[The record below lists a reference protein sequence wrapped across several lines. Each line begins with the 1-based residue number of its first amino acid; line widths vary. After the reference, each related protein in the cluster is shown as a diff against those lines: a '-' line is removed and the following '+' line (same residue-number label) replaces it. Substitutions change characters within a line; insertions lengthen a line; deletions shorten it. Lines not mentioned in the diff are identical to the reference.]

1 MCKVTIAGDLAPL
14 SVNQNLF
21 EKGDANLI
29 LNDLVIDSDLFV
41 ANLECPITNSENPI
55 KKSGPNI
62 KASLGAVNG
71 VKSVGIELVNLS
83 NNHILD
89 FGEKGFQDTITELT
103 NSQIEYFGAGKNIKK
118 ANAVH
123 VNEISGLRIG
133 FYGVSEFEWSIA
145 TDDSSGANPID
156 RINFLEAKKKLELD
170 HLIVFIHGGKEHYNL
185 PTPKL
190 QKLARFYA
198 DYGASA
204 VICQHTHIVGCYEI
218 YNKIP
223 IFYGQGNFIFNNPNN
238 TSQDWNSGYLI
249 NLDLGKKEVA
259 FSLTFFSQKPEG
271 GVEKMKFEEALIKS
285 FNERSRRILNPEY
298 VKQEWDAVCERE
310 GWKYERQLTGLNK
323 RLYNVIRKFKFP
335 NMLFQKTKT
344 ASQLAMLRCE
354 THREVLETY
363 LKNKHDYE
371 SRTSL

>member
-238 TSQDWNSGYLI
+238 TTAIPSTNAPSSLANPSFCCSFISSLKSIFENNAFFIKRGII
-249 NLDLGKKEVA
+249 NNPTENNIEYPNIVLACHNA
-259 FSLTFFSQKPEG
+259 FSSINSTCVDAII
-271 GVEKMKFEEALIKS
+271 GVIAI
-285 FNERSRRILNPEY
+285 
-298 VKQEWDAVCERE
+298 A
-310 GWKYERQLTGLNK
+310 K
-323 RLYNVIRKFKFP
+323 R
-335 NMLFQKTKT
+335 
-344 ASQLAMLRCE
+344 
-354 THREVLETY
+354 
-363 LKNKHDYE
+363 
-371 SRTSL
+371 